1 MTEAWKAEEAVP
13 VGSSRLAMNEGVIS
27 PEREESVTEGVKME
41 AEEGA
46 LLVGLNSTVGDEES
60 RKRSDMQW
68 HLEEPREPIPDFYLC
83 LQPEYREKLMKH
95 NAARAEAMNKLLF
108 GHEKLLDSKRSEN
121 SAGGIQ
127 EEAENELGKK
137 LEMMRI
143 SPERQLYT
151 KIHRALF
158 KIEYKLTN
166 KKMDKEVIH
175 LFKDMSNKLD
185 MLDQGSNDDET
196 DEIDDSGKPLG
207 KKTVAEEM
215 ADEAERFASY
225 RRLWEYKQG
234 KTCGLFTDISEQLTN
249 PFSFCC

>member
-1 MTEAWKAEEAVP
+1 MEGRSGKLMVMAQQSR
-13 VGSSRLAMNEGVIS
+13 VGPRGSDRKNLSDRG
-27 PEREESVTEGVKME
+27 EESLM
-41 AEEGA
+41 AALDQEETTQQRHGQE
-46 LLVGLNSTVGDEES
+46 LVPE
-60 RKRSDMQW
+60 
-68 HLEEPREPIPDFYLC
+68 FYLSFP
-83 LQPEYREKLMKH
+83 PEYREELMKH
-95 NAARAEAMNKLLF
+95 KTARAVAMNKLLL

-151 KIHRALF
+151 KIQRALF

-166 KKMDKEVIH
+166 KKMDKETMQ
-175 LFKDMSNKLD
+175 LLKDMSNKLD
-185 MLDQGSNDDET
+185 MLDQGIDDAET
-196 DEIDDSGKPLG
+196 DEIDDRCKSLG